1 MKAEALNEL
10 NQTSAAAPFL
20 NQVRNRAGLA
30 NTTATTQADLRT
42 AIYKERRLEL
52 AFEHDRWYDIIRTGQ
67 AQAAMAANGKT
78 FVVGK
83 HEVYP
88 IPQSFINESKGLS
101 QQNPNY

>member
-1 MKAEALNEL
+1 M
-10 NQTSAAAPFL
+10 
-20 NQVRNRAGLA
+20 
-30 NTTATTQADLRT
+30 
-42 AIYKERRLEL
+42 EL
-52 AFEHDRWYDIIRTGQ
+52 AFEHDRWFDIIRTGQ
-67 AQAAMAANGKT
+67 AQSAMAANGKT